1 MGSWNVPV
9 KKVKKLAT
17 ARAPTRIEEL
27 HSSGRHARKASFR
40 VYVARGRRRKRV
52 AECCCFP
59 QPGTMKRQ
67 ERRRRRLTIFIRDYP
82 IDYMVDGFQ

>member
-27 HSSGRHARKASFR
+27 HSSGRDGRERSFPGSVIAVALSAVKVYDGVNRSHAEYEGRLTCQSRKADAAS
-40 VYVARGRRRKRV
+40 
-52 AECCCFP
+52 
-59 QPGTMKRQ
+59 
-67 ERRRRRLTIFIRDYP
+67 
-82 IDYMVDGFQ
+82 